1 MYFSSE
7 AFIGMKGRVGE
18 DDFRMTETQERM
30 SAIYPVKTT
39 GGQEKTVA
47 TFVAARAAQKKK
59 PIYSILALD
68 TWKGYV
74 LFESLTSQAVDES
87 IQGFKHVRSKIPGMM
102 QYKDIEKFLIT
113 KSMVAELNVND
124 TVEIVAGPFKGMR
137 AKLNR
142 VDQAKQEVTAV
153 LLDTPFQMPITLSAA
168 YLKLVERAKPE
179 QTA

>member
-1 MYFSSE
+1 
-7 AFIGMKGRVGE
+7 MKGRVGQ

-39 GGQEKTVA
+39 GGQERTVA

-59 PIYSILALD
+59 PIYYILALD

-102 QYKDIEKFLIT
+102 QYKDIEKFLVT
-113 KSMVAELNVND
+113 KSMIAELNVND
-124 TVEIVAGPFKGMR
+124 TIEIVAGPFKGMR
-137 AKLNR
+137 AKLTR
-142 VDQAKQEVTAV
+142 VDPASKSTY
-153 LLDTPFQMPITLSAA
+153 PFHVSSARI
-168 YLKLVERAKPE
+168 E
-179 QTA
+179 